1 DDTAA
6 SKDKNVSLDDTAV
19 GTNEILIFTLQTF
32 DDGQQN
38 IDGKSIKPSVSL
50 LSYSLK
56 DKTFKLIDK
65 ISDPSGGIIC
75 SNLILSTTGQYA
87 AIDLVQE
94 GLEMRNYT
102 LIYELSSAEKVDI
115 TDLLEMQHIS
125 ENIDSQDD
133 TSTKASASQSI
144 NLNSVFWN
152 KNGLVFSA
160 RIKQQSMNYIYK
172 PELKKAE
179 AF

>member
-1 DDTAA
+1 MLYILKRVKKSICYSDRKPVKQEIFRRDDIPAEFIPDGSFRFSCLAYYNTNAEDKEDDTAA

-65 ISDPSGGIIC
+65 IWTHRRN
-75 SNLILSTTGQYA
+75 NLQ
-87 AIDLVQE
+87 
-94 GLEMRNYT
+94 
-102 LIYELSSAEKVDI
+102 
-115 TDLLEMQHIS
+115 
-125 ENIDSQDD
+125 
-133 TSTKASASQSI
+133 
-144 NLNSVFWN
+144 
-152 KNGLVFSA
+152 
-160 RIKQQSMNYIYK
+160 
-172 PELKKAE
+172 
-179 AF
+179 